1 MFNSNAFVVYIVNI
15 QLLMSQEELKKTK
28 LQAEHAEKALNKYKN
43 MPKDTNE
50 LDDLSKSSLNLFNI
64 TPCFQ
69 IALEIFKKEV
79 EKCNQLEIQLMFM
92 TQHYQQ
98 KIEEMETEIQKWQ
111 EIDASNQQLIK
122 DLKFQLES
130 MMHSISVNN

>member
-1 MFNSNAFVVYIVNI
+1 
-15 QLLMSQEELKKTK
+15 
-28 LQAEHAEKALNKYKN
+28 
-43 MPKDTNE
+43 
-50 LDDLSKSSLNLFNI
+50 
-64 TPCFQ
+64 
-69 IALEIFKKEV
+69 
-79 EKCNQLEIQLMFM
+79 M

>member
-1 MFNSNAFVVYIVNI
+1 
-15 QLLMSQEELKKTK
+15 
-28 LQAEHAEKALNKYKN
+28 
-43 MPKDTNE
+43 
-50 LDDLSKSSLNLFNI
+50 
-64 TPCFQ
+64 
-69 IALEIFKKEV
+69 
-79 EKCNQLEIQLMFM
+79 M

-122 DLKFQLES
+122 DLKSQLES